1 MSPCTHDFVERELA
15 VTADGYCPLCQAAQ
29 LATLRANHEDLRH
42 NCSRLNE
49 ANERLRSVLT
59 NLVVQVDRSN
69 AVDDHGHELKN
80 LAALA
85 DAREAL
91 GK

>member
-1 MSPCTHDFVERELA
+1 MTTWDDLEEMRRLRAE
-15 VTADGYCPLCQAAQ
+15 

-49 ANERLRSVLT
+49 ANERLR
-59 NLVVQVDRSN
+59 
-69 AVDDHGHELKN
+69 
-80 LAALA
+80 AALIQVREVCRDNA
-85 DAREAL
+85 AASCNQAMALKFVDSVAREAL

>member
-1 MSPCTHDFVERELA
+1 MSDTVDKAKAWDEIAKKNAE
-15 VTADGYCPLCQAAQ
+15 
-29 LATLRANHEDLRH
+29 LATLRANYNDLRH

-49 ANERLRSVLT
+49 ANERLRAALT